1 MVEILVEKL
10 LTYAELKLALST
22 EDVKY
27 YRNVLLNK
35 FGLKKPYKGVINVSE
50 IHSMNN
56 PQMLIDELCE
66 LIKTKGL
73 PPHLSFTD
81 PEAVIVDILG
91 MMTPIPSVVNYR
103 FAKLLKKDSNRAI
116 KYLYDLS
123 IANNY
128 IQQAKI
134 DANIRWTAPLDVNYF
149 EMTINL
155 AKPEKDN
162 KEVAKLLTEKPEDKY
177 PSCPLCLENVGFGG
191 NETTPPR
198 QNLRAVPLMLDKE
211 IWYLQYSPFVYYKD
225 HIIVISEE
233 HNPMT
238 ITPRIFSKLVAF
250 VDLFPNL
257 FIGSNSDIPIVGGS
271 ILNHEHFQGGAKVM
285 PMFKAKDRYVLRHK
299 NERKIKISILEWD
312 SNVIKLE
319 STSKRRLLEKAAEI
333 TANWLNYTNEE
344 LGIIPFTGETRH
356 AAVTPI
362 VVKEKRKY
370 IMYII
375 LRNNRTDD
383 KYPTG
388 IFHAHPEYHNI
399 KKEGIG
405 LIEQM
410 GTFILPARL
419 KSEFGLMEELYK
431 KGVSGAEMISDHPT
445 ITKHAQFIKELMLSK
460 IKPVEFETYAK
471 NYMTEVCQNIL
482 RNTACFKADAAG
494 QAAFIKFL
502 QL

>member
-257 FIGSNSDIPIVGGS
+257 FIGSNSDIPIGWWFNS
-271 ILNHEHFQGGAKVM
+271 
-285 PMFKAKDRYVLRHK
+285 
-299 NERKIKISILEWD
+299 
-312 SNVIKLE
+312 
-319 STSKRRLLEKAAEI
+319 
-333 TANWLNYTNEE
+333 
-344 LGIIPFTGETRH
+344 
-356 AAVTPI
+356 
-362 VVKEKRKY
+362 
-370 IMYII
+370 
-375 LRNNRTDD
+375 
-383 KYPTG
+383 
-388 IFHAHPEYHNI
+388 
-399 KKEGIG
+399 
-405 LIEQM
+405 
-410 GTFILPARL
+410 
-419 KSEFGLMEELYK
+419 
-431 KGVSGAEMISDHPT
+431 
-445 ITKHAQFIKELMLSK
+445 
-460 IKPVEFETYAK
+460 
-471 NYMTEVCQNIL
+471 
-482 RNTACFKADAAG
+482 
-494 QAAFIKFL
+494 
-502 QL
+502 